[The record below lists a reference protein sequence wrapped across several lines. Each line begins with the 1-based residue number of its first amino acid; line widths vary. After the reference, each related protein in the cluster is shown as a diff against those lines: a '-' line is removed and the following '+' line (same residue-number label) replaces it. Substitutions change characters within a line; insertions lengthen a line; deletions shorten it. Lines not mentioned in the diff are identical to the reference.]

1 MSGKITNL
9 FSRRQARVR
18 HRLSRTARGKPR
30 LSVFRSSK
38 HIYAQVIDDLKGSTL
53 AAASSL
59 DKSLKGNI
67 KTGADKAAAVTL
79 LAAFNPVFAANAG
92 ICGSDVPFLALSCA
106 AFAALPDGKSKRRLG
121 ALVLCAN
128 PWETEI
134 TAAAAPRPIR
144 NSRRSMTNLL
154 PIRS

>member
-67 KTGADKAAAVTL
+67 KTGADKAAAVAVGKLIAERAKAAGVTSVVFDRGGYL
-79 LAAFNPVFAANAG
+79 FHGRVKALADAAREG
-92 ICGSDVPFLALSCA
+92 GLKF
-106 AFAALPDGKSKRRLG
+106 
-121 ALVLCAN
+121 
-128 PWETEI
+128 
-134 TAAAAPRPIR
+134 
-144 NSRRSMTNLL
+144 
-154 PIRS
+154 

>member
-1 MSGKITNL
+1 PTASPNPIRARASTTTTRRSDAKKARRSRNAAMSGKITHL

-67 KTGADKAAAVTL
+67 KTGADKAAAVAVGKL
-79 LAAFNPVFAANAG
+79 IAERAKAAGVTSVVFDRGGYLFHGRVKA
-92 ICGSDVPFLALSCA
+92 
-106 AFAALPDGKSKRRLG
+106 
-121 ALVLCAN
+121 
-128 PWETEI
+128 
-134 TAAAAPRPIR
+134 
-144 NSRRSMTNLL
+144 
-154 PIRS
+154 